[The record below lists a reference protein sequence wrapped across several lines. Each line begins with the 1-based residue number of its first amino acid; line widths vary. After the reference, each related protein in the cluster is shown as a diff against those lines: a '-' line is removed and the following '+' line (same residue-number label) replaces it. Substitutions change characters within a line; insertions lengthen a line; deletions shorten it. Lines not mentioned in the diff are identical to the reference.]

1 MIFGEFIISGSEFIM
16 DFGTTFCTFQNKV
29 MCQKREL
36 SEVNSPRRMEGNG
49 HNF

>member
-36 SEVNSPRRMEGNG
+36 SEVRLRRKLKEDNG
-49 HNF
+49 Q

>member
-29 MCQKREL
+29 MC
-36 SEVNSPRRMEGNG
+36 
-49 HNF
+49 